1 MLSEVVDGPNSSYTS
16 VDVARVAGML
26 DRAAAEVSRYRR
38 FTLARELFFERHPA
52 EGADAP
58 VDEVSEAEGAAF
70 GSEDVEDEW
79 ADEEDRATAKVSIL
93 EAAAWAAMRYHVEF
107 TVEGKKERAR
117 LEPHFK
123 GPDSSDPVDTDRQG
137 EGVVDAWTALAGV
150 VTLPGARAALSH
162 LVFQTA
168 GGREYAQAAAVAYM
182 EVSDSDVRA
191 VDMVSAARAAV
202 RLARAVGDKELAAGA
217 VAALER
223 AAEECVKGER
233 RSVGGALQAL
243 GTLVREGSPRAR
255 ELVEAAVVGWG
266 PEQVGQNFWDLK
278 LQTATDDADREQIWR
293 DRVAAATAVAEAS
306 SSNILKATRLRD
318 VLALAEASGIAEL
331 REQAAVLVQGIR
343 NLDLE
348 MMEVRAS
355 SHQFEEQFEEV
366 VAYVLGDPD
375 AGDFTARWVPD
386 IDPVG
391 ANGIEAPALPTWYV
405 RLRAFAQHGPPT
417 GDPDQNRAHV
427 ENQHRLSPLQ
437 RLFPTVL
444 QTPEGLPFYAPESDE
459 ARFDL
464 DMVKWETELLQQ
476 WTVIYAEALHRVV
489 DTDLPPFKTLVGVL
503 SEDGETSAIGHQL
516 AESFYRYW
524 AGDGAAALHTT
535 VPMIE
540 ALVRDAVIRADRG
553 IYRLQKHQSPGQ
565 YVGLGVLLP
574 LFYDIYNVSE
584 KDRRFFNAVLR
595 HPGGWNLRNLLSH
608 GYLPAINGGVAALAL
623 YAALRVLVLTDKPTR
638 AGDCTGTDAENS
650 RTEPV
655 GP

>member
-1 MLSEVVDGPNSSYTS
+1 MVDAAELPYTS
-16 VDVARVAGML
+16 EDVARVAGML
-26 DRAAAEVSRYRR
+26 DRAAAEVSRHRR
-38 FTLARELFFERHPA
+38 FTLARELFVEPHLAKGP
-52 EGADAP
+52 DAP
-58 VDEVSEAEGAAF
+58 SGEVSGTEGTAF
-70 GSEDVEDEW
+70 SLESVEDEW
-79 ADEEDRATAKVSIL
+79 ADEEERAAAKLPVL

-107 TVEGKKERAR
+107 TIEGKKERAR

-137 EGVVDAWTALAGV
+137 EVVVDAWTALAGA
-150 VTLPGARAALSH
+150 VTFPGARAALSH
-162 LVFQTA
+162 LVFQA
-168 GGREYAQAAAVAYM
+168 ASGREYAQAAAVAYL
-182 EVSDSDVRA
+182 ELSESDVRA

-202 RLARAVGDKELAAGA
+202 RLARAVGDKKLAAGA

-223 AAEECVKGER
+223 AAQECVNGER
-233 RSVGGALQAL
+233 RSVGGAQQAL
-243 GTLVREGSPRAR
+243 ETLVREGLPRAS
-255 ELVEAAVVGWG
+255 ELIEAAVVGWG
-266 PEQVGQNFWDLK
+266 PEQVGQQFWHLK

-348 MMEVRAS
+348 MMTIRAS

-366 VAYVLGDPD
+366 VASVLGDPY
-375 AGDFTARWVPD
+375 AGDFTARWIPD
-386 IDPVG
+386 IDPVDVPDG
-391 ANGIEAPALPTWYV
+391 GDGIEAPALPTWYA

-417 GDPDQNRAHV
+417 GDPDQSRAHI
-427 ENQHRLSPLQ
+427 ENQHRLAPLQ
-437 RLFPTVL
+437 RLFPTSL

-459 ARFDL
+459 DRFDL
-464 DMVKWETELLQQ
+464 DMVKWEAELLQQ

-503 SEDGETSAIGHQL
+503 SEGGEPSAIGHQL

-535 VPMIE
+535 IPMIE

-553 IYRLQKHQSPGQ
+553 IYRLQKNQSPGQ

-574 LFYDIYNVSE
+574 LFYDIYDVSE
-584 KDRRFFNAVLR
+584 KDQRFFNAVLK

-638 AGDCTGTDAENS
+638 DDDVTGTEAED
-650 RTEPV
+650 
-655 GP
+655 

>member
-1 MLSEVVDGPNSSYTS
+1 MLPEVVDAAEFPYTS
-16 VDVARVAGML
+16 EDVARVAGML
-26 DRAAAEVSRYRR
+26 DRAAAEVSRHRR
-38 FTLARELFFERHPA
+38 FTLARELFVEPHLA
-52 EGADAP
+52 EDTDAP
-58 VDEVSEAEGAAF
+58 GSEVSEAEGAAF
-70 GSEDVEDEW
+70 GSEDVGDEW
-79 ADEEDRATAKVSIL
+79 ADEEDRAAAKLPVL

-137 EGVVDAWTALAGV
+137 EVVVDAWTVLADV
-150 VTLPGARAALSH
+150 VTLPGARAAMSH
-162 LVFQTA
+162 LVFQAA

-182 EVSDSDVRA
+182 ELSESEVRA

-223 AAEECVKGER
+223 VAQECVNGER
-233 RSVGGALQAL
+233 RSVGGAQQAL

-255 ELVEAAVVGWG
+255 ELIEAAVVGWG
-266 PEQVGQNFWDLK
+266 PEQVGQKFWHLK

-348 MMEVRAS
+348 MMDIRAS

-366 VAYVLGDPD
+366 VASVLGDPD
-375 AGDFTARWVPD
+375 AGDFTARWMPD
-386 IDPVG
+386 IDPIDVPDG
-391 ANGIEAPALPTWYV
+391 GDNGIEAPALPTWYT

-417 GDPDQNRAHV
+417 GDPEQNRAHV
-427 ENQHRLSPLQ
+427 ENQHRLAPLQ

-444 QTPEGLPFYAPESDE
+444 QTPEGLPFYTPESDE
-459 ARFDL
+459 DRFDL

-489 DTDLPPFKTLVGVL
+489 DTDLPPFTTLVGVL
-503 SEDGETSAIGHQL
+503 SEDGEPSAIGHQL

-553 IYRLQKHQSPGQ
+553 IYRLQKNQSPGQ

-584 KDRRFFNAVLR
+584 KDQRFFNAVLK

-623 YAALRVLVLTDKPTR
+623 YAALRVLVLTEKPTR
-638 AGDCTGTDAENS
+638 DVDGTGTDAED
-650 RTEPV
+650 
-655 GP
+655 